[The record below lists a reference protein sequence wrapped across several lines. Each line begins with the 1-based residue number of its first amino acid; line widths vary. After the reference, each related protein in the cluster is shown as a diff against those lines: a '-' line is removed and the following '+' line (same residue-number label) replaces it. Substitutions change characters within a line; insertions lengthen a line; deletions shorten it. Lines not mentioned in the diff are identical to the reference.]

1 MKTIVVNNPAAKTS
15 GALTILKEFLKKT
28 NSLKCSH
35 RFLVIVSVEELKK
48 YETDKLKIIVIS
60 SQNFK
65 ERIIWDFYGLKK
77 FLKKKD
83 IIPDIFFSIQ
93 NTGVNLS
100 KNIPQI
106 LYYHQP
112 LSIVNLNWNPFKK
125 EERIFWIYKNI
136 YPFFIRMYLERIKK
150 IMVQTDWVKKGFS
163 KKFGYN
169 LKNIIVVKPNIN
181 LPDTS
186 KIKMISKEKFR
197 IFYPATPLVYKN
209 HEIIIKALG
218 ELKKEKKDLANSL
231 ECIFTFSN
239 KESERIDGLIK
250 KYNVEDIIKL
260 VGKIPYERVLEYY
273 KSSDLMIFPSKLETL
288 GLPLI
293 EAKHFKL
300 NILAVDLPYS
310 REVIGNYENTKFL
323 NCSYKNKWK
332 DAIWELYLLE
342 I

>member
-28 NSLKCSH
+28 SSLKCSY
-35 RFLVIVSVEELKK
+35 RFLVIVSVEKLKK
-48 YETDKLKIIVIS
+48 YETDKLKIIVIP

-77 FLKKKD
+77 FLKKKN

-112 LSIVNLNWNPFKK
+112 LSIVKLNWNPFKK
-125 EERIFWIYKNI
+125 EERLFWIYKNI
-136 YPFFIRMYLERIKK
+136 YPFFIKMYLDRIKK
-150 IMVQTDWVKKGFS
+150 IIVQTEWVKKEFS
-163 KKFGYN
+163 QKFNYN
-169 LKNIIVVKPNIN
+169 LKNIIVVKPSIN

-218 ELKKEKKDLANSL
+218 ELKKEKKDLANDL
-231 ECIFTFSN
+231 ECIFTFSE
-239 KESERIDGLIK
+239 KENGRINGLIK
-250 KYNVEDIIKL
+250 KNNVEDIIKL
-260 VGKIPYERVLEYY
+260 VGKIPYGRVLEYY

-288 GLPLI
+288 GLPLM
-293 EAKHFKL
+293 EAKHFNL
-300 NILAVDLPYS
+300 NILVIDLPYS
-310 REVIGNYENTKFL
+310 REVIGNYEKVIYFQR
-323 NCSYKNKWK
+323 
-332 DAIWELYLLE
+332 ELSDFMKK
-342 I
+342 IICN

>member
-60 SQNFK
+60 TQNFK

-100 KNIPQI
+100 KNISQI
-106 LYYHQP
+106 LYFHQAF
-112 LSIVNLNWNPFKK
+112 SITEMKWKFSKK
-125 EERIFWIYKNI
+125 DERLFWLYKNI
-136 YPFFIRMYLERIKK
+136 YPIFIRMYLDRIKK
-150 IMVQTDWVKKGFS
+150 IIVQTEWVKKEFS
-163 KKFGYN
+163 QKFNYN
-169 LKNIIVVKPNIN
+169 FKNIIVVKPSIN

-218 ELKKEKKDLANSL
+218 ELKKEKKDLGNDL
-231 ECIFTFSN
+231 ECIFTFSE
-239 KESERIDGLIK
+239 KENGRINGLIK
-250 KYNVEDIIKL
+250 KNNVEDIIKL

-273 KSSDLMIFPSKLETL
+273 KSSDLMVFSSKLETL
-288 GLPLI
+288 GLPLV
-293 EAKHFKL
+293 EAKHFNLK
-300 NILAVDLPYS
+300 ILAIDLPYS
-310 REVIGNYENTKFL
+310 REVIGNYEKSCYIKRENEWKTKILIYL
-323 NCSYKNKWK
+323 NKGN
-332 DAIWELYLLE
+332 
-342 I
+342 